1 MLQGQKSGGTALDE
15 LSSAA
20 KIEDHDN
27 LPQWFV
33 DAQNEA
39 RKEFANEPYPSR
51 KDELW
56 RFSSV
61 KNLDGVAA
69 FSRPANSGAAWL
81 LSSDVSDEAL
91 AKSEASAKGEARPI
105 ASVAKPALERGFPEP
120 SGRMVFVNDQLVSCE
135 LRDDSLSDRG
145 VLFLPLEQALKLRPD
160 LSQEHFM
167 AQPARLG
174 SKKFAAL
181 HKASVSAGTVLY
193 LPPGLAVDAPFEV
206 FHIVTGENLAL
217 FPHTLIIADRE
228 SEVTFLDHFVSLD
241 SSTAER
247 QTPNAERQTGRG
259 FACGVND
266 LVLRPGSKLNYI
278 SLQNWSRQ
286 FVSLQVNSTVA
297 EERSSALNLS
307 LNFGGRYSRLESVSR
322 LAGAGSRSDML
333 AVSIGGA
340 DQEFDQRTLQD
351 HLQPDTTSDLLYKN
365 ALSSN
370 ARTVFSGLIKVER
383 GAHRTD
389 AYQKV
394 RNLLLSDEAE
404 ANSMPGLEILA
415 DDVRCTHGATSGQVE
430 PEELF
435 YLQSR
440 GIPELKAKG
449 LVVNGFLNEVVDR
462 LSNEQIK
469 AYLHE
474 QIARRLRD

>member
-1 MLQGQKSGGTALDE
+1 
-15 LSSAA
+15 
-20 KIEDHDN
+20 
-27 LPQWFV
+27 
-33 DAQNEA
+33 
-39 RKEFANEPYPSR
+39 
-51 KDELW
+51 
-56 RFSSV
+56 
-61 KNLDGVAA
+61 
-69 FSRPANSGAAWL
+69 
-81 LSSDVSDEAL
+81 
-91 AKSEASAKGEARPI
+91 
-105 ASVAKPALERGFPEP
+105 
-120 SGRMVFVNDQLVSCE
+120 
-135 LRDDSLSDRG
+135 
-145 VLFLPLEQALKLRPD
+145 
-160 LSQEHFM
+160 
-167 AQPARLG
+167 
-174 SKKFAAL
+174 
-181 HKASVSAGTVLY
+181 
-193 LPPGLAVDAPFEV
+193 LAVDAPFEV

-217 FPHTLIIADRE
+217 FPHTLIIADKE

-241 SSTAER
+241 SSDAER

-278 SLQNWSRQ
+278 SVQNWSRQ
-286 FVSLQVNSTVA
+286 FVSVQVNSTVA
-297 EERSSALNLS
+297 EERSSAVNLS

-333 AVSIGGA
+333 AVSIAGA

-351 HLQPDTTSDLLYKN
+351 HLQPNTTSDLLYKN
-365 ALSSN
+365 ALSNN

-462 LSNEQIK
+462 LSDEEVK
-469 AYLHE
+469 TYLHE
-474 QIARRLRD
+474 QIAHRLRD

>member
-15 LSSAA
+15 LSSAS
-20 KIEDHDN
+20 KIESHDN

-39 RKEFANEPYPSR
+39 RKEFANEPFPSR
-51 KDELW
+51 KDEHW

-61 KNLDGVAA
+61 KNLDGVAT
-69 FSRPANSGAAWL
+69 FSRPANSGAASL
-81 LSSDVSDEAL
+81 LSSEAL
-91 AKSEASAKGEARPI
+91 AKEDARPT
-105 ASVAKPALERGFPEP
+105 ASDAKPALERGFPEP
-120 SGRMVFVNDQLVSCE
+120 AGRMVFVNDQLVSCE
-135 LRDDSLSDRG
+135 LLDDSLSDRG

-160 LSQEHFM
+160 LLQAHLM

-174 SKKFAAL
+174 AKKFAAL

-193 LPPGLAVDAPFEV
+193 LPPSLTVDAPFEV

-217 FPHTLIIADRE
+217 FPHTLIIADKE
-228 SEVTFLDHFVSLD
+228 SEVTFLDHFVS
-241 SSTAER
+241 
-247 QTPNAERQTGRG
+247 TGGQVRG

-278 SLQNWSRQ
+278 SVQNWSRQ
-286 FVSLQVNSTVA
+286 FVSVQVNSTVA
-297 EERSSALNLS
+297 EEQSSAVNLS

-351 HLQPDTTSDLLYKN
+351 HLQPNTTSDLLYKN
-365 ALSSN
+365 ALSNN

-449 LVVNGFLNEVVDR
+449 LIVNGFLNEVVDR
-462 LSNEQIK
+462 LSNEEIK

-474 QIARRLRD
+474 QIAHRLRD

>member
-15 LSSAA
+15 LSSTS
-20 KIEDHDN
+20 KIESHDN

-39 RKEFANEPYPSR
+39 RKEFANEPYPTR

-69 FSRPANSGAAWL
+69 FSRPSNPGAASL
-81 LSSDVSDEAL
+81 LSSEAL
-91 AKSEASAKGEARPI
+91 AKEDARPT
-105 ASVAKPALERGFPEP
+105 ASDAKPALERGFPEP
-120 SGRMVFVNDQLVSCE
+120 AGRMVFVNDQLVSCE
-135 LRDDSLSDRG
+135 LLDDSLSDRG
-145 VLFLPLEQALKLRPD
+145 VLFLPLEQALMVRPD
-160 LSQEHFM
+160 LLQAHFM

-193 LPPGLAVDAPFEV
+193 LPPSLAVDAPFEV
-206 FHIVTGENLAL
+206 FHIVTGGNLAL
-217 FPHTLIIADRE
+217 FPHTLIIADKE
-228 SEVTFLDHFVSLD
+228 SEVTFLDHFVS
-241 SSTAER
+241 TEG
-247 QTPNAERQTGRG
+247 QVRG

-266 LVLRPGSKLNYI
+266 LLLRPGSKLNYI
-278 SLQNWSRQ
+278 SVQNWSRQ
-286 FVSLQVNSTVA
+286 FVSVQVNSTVA
-297 EERSSALNLS
+297 EEQSSAVNLS
-307 LNFGGRYSRLESVSR
+307 LNFGGRYSRLESVSS

-351 HLQPDTTSDLLYKN
+351 HLQPNTTSDLLYKN
-365 ALSSN
+365 ALSNN

-415 DDVRCTHGATSGQVE
+415 DEVRCTHGATSGQIE

-462 LSNEQIK
+462 LSNEEIK

-474 QIARRLRD
+474 QIAYRLRD

>member
-15 LSSAA
+15 VSSAS
-20 KIEDHDN
+20 KIESHDN

-39 RKEFANEPYPSR
+39 RKEFASEPYPSR
-51 KDELW
+51 KDEHW

-69 FSRPANSGAAWL
+69 FSRPANSGASL
-81 LSSDVSDEAL
+81 V
-91 AKSEASAKGEARPI
+91 ARPT

-120 SGRMVFVNDQLVSCE
+120 AGRMVFVNDQLVSCE
-135 LRDDSLSDRG
+135 LLDDSLSDRG
-145 VLFLPLEQALKLRPD
+145 VLFLPLEEALKLRPD
-160 LSQEHFM
+160 LLQAHFM

-193 LPPGLAVDAPFEV
+193 LPPSLAVDAPFEV

-217 FPHTLIIADRE
+217 FPHTLIIADKE
-228 SEVTFLDHFVSLD
+228 SEVTFLDHFVSM
-241 SSTAER
+241 EG
-247 QTPNAERQTGRG
+247 QGRG

-278 SLQNWSRQ
+278 SVQNWSRQ
-286 FVSLQVNSTVA
+286 FVSVQVNSTVA
-297 EERSSALNLS
+297 EEQSSAVNLS

-351 HLQPDTTSDLLYKN
+351 HLQPNTTSDLLYKN
-365 ALSSN
+365 ALSNN

-462 LSNEQIK
+462 LSNEAIK

-474 QIARRLRD
+474 QIAARLAVSA

>member
-15 LSSAA
+15 LSSTST
-20 KIEDHDN
+20 IEGHGN
-27 LPQWFV
+27 YPQWFV

-51 KDELW
+51 KDEYW

-69 FSRPANSGAAWL
+69 FSPPASADGSA
-81 LSSDVSDEAL
+81 SDLSDEAL
-91 AKSEASAKGEARPI
+91 AKSETFAKGD
-105 ASVAKPALERGFPEP
+105 VKLALERGFPEP
-120 SGRMVFVNDQLVSCE
+120 AGRMVFVNDQLVSCE
-135 LRDDSLSDRG
+135 LLDDSLSDRG
-145 VLFLPLEQALKLRPD
+145 VLFLPFEQALKLRPD
-160 LSQEHFM
+160 LLQAHFM

-181 HKASVSAGTVLY
+181 HKASVRAGTVLY
-193 LPPGLAVDAPFEV
+193 LPPSLAVDAPFEV

-217 FPHTLIIADRE
+217 FPHTLIIADKE
-228 SEVTFLDHFVSLD
+228 SEVTFLDHFVS
-241 SSTAER
+241 TEGQAH
-247 QTPNAERQTGRG
+247 G

-278 SLQNWSRQ
+278 SVQNWSRQ
-286 FVSLQVNSTVA
+286 FVSVQVNSTVA
-297 EERSSALNLS
+297 EERSSAVNLS

-333 AVSIGGA
+333 AVSIAGA

-365 ALSSN
+365 ALSNN
-370 ARTVFSGLIKVER
+370 ARTIFSGLIKVER

-415 DDVRCTHGATSGQVE
+415 DGVRCTHGATSGQVE

-440 GIPELKAKG
+440 GIPDLKAKG
-449 LVVNGFLNEVVDR
+449 LIVNGFLNEVVDR
-462 LSNEQIK
+462 LPNDEIK
-469 AYLHE
+469 VYLHD
-474 QIARRLRD
+474 QIAHRLKD

>member
-15 LSSAA
+15 LSSAS
-20 KIEDHDN
+20 KIEGRDN

-33 DAQNEA
+33 DSQTEA
-39 RKEFANEPYPSR
+39 RKEFASEPYPSR

-69 FSRPANSGAAWL
+69 FSRPATPGAASL
-81 LSSDVSDEAL
+81 T
-91 AKSEASAKGEARPI
+91 RP
-105 ASVAKPALERGFPEP
+105 AFEPALERGFPEP
-120 SGRMVFVNDQLVSCE
+120 AGRMVFVNDQLVSCE
-135 LRDDSLSDRG
+135 LLDDSLSDRG
-145 VLFLPLEQALKLRPD
+145 VLFLPLGQALKLRPD
-160 LSQEHFM
+160 LLQAHFM

-193 LPPGLAVDAPFEV
+193 LPPSLVVDAPFEV

-217 FPHTLIIADRE
+217 FPHTLIIADKE
-228 SEVTFLDHFVSLD
+228 SEVTFLDHFVS
-241 SSTAER
+241 TEGQA
-247 QTPNAERQTGRG
+247 RG

-278 SLQNWSRQ
+278 GVQNWSRQ
-286 FVSLQVNSTVA
+286 FVSVQVNSTVA
-297 EERSSALNLS
+297 GEQSSAVNLS

-333 AVSIGGA
+333 AVSIAGA

-365 ALSSN
+365 ALSNN

-462 LSNEQIK
+462 LSNEEIK

-474 QIARRLRD
+474 QIANRLAVGG

>member
-15 LSSAA
+15 LSSAS
-20 KIEDHDN
+20 KIESHDN

-51 KDELW
+51 KDEHW

-69 FSRPANSGAAWL
+69 FSRAANPGAASL
-81 LSSDVSDEAL
+81 ARPTASILSSDSSDEAL
-91 AKSEASAKGEARPI
+91 AKSEALAKGDLK
-105 ASVAKPALERGFPEP
+105 SALERGFPEP
-120 SGRMVFVNDQLVSCE
+120 AGRMVFVNDQLVSCE
-135 LRDDSLSDRG
+135 LLDESLSDRG

-160 LSQEHFM
+160 LLQAHFM

-193 LPPGLAVDAPFEV
+193 LPPSLAVDAPFEV

-217 FPHTLIIADRE
+217 FPHTLIIADKE
-228 SEVTFLDHFVSLD
+228 SEVTFLDHFVS
-241 SSTAER
+241 TEG
-247 QTPNAERQTGRG
+247 QVPG

-278 SLQNWSRQ
+278 SVQNWSRQ
-286 FVSLQVNSTVA
+286 FVSVQVNSTVA
-297 EERSSALNLS
+297 EEQSSAVNLS

-322 LAGAGSRSDML
+322 LAGSGSRSDML

-351 HLQPDTTSDLLYKN
+351 HLQPNTTSDLLYKN
-365 ALSSN
+365 ALSNN

-440 GIPELKAKG
+440 GIPELKAKR
-449 LVVNGFLNEVVDR
+449 LIVNGFLNEVVDR
-462 LSNEQIK
+462 LSNEEIK

-474 QIARRLRD
+474 QIAHRLRD

>member
-1 MLQGQKSGGTALDE
+1 M
-15 LSSAA
+15 
-20 KIEDHDN
+20 
-27 LPQWFV
+27 
-33 DAQNEA
+33 
-39 RKEFANEPYPSR
+39 
-51 KDELW
+51 
-56 RFSSV
+56 
-61 KNLDGVAA
+61 
-69 FSRPANSGAAWL
+69 
-81 LSSDVSDEAL
+81 
-91 AKSEASAKGEARPI
+91 
-105 ASVAKPALERGFPEP
+105 
-120 SGRMVFVNDQLVSCE
+120 
-135 LRDDSLSDRG
+135 
-145 VLFLPLEQALKLRPD
+145 LPLR
-160 LSQEHFM
+160 F
-167 AQPARLG
+167 
-174 SKKFAAL
+174 F
-181 HKASVSAGTVLY
+181 
-193 LPPGLAVDAPFEV
+193 
-206 FHIVTGENLAL
+206 IGENLAL
-217 FPHTLIIADRE
+217 FPHTLIIADKE
-228 SEVTFLDHFVSLD
+228 SEVTFLDHFISLD
-241 SSTAER
+241 SATAER

-278 SLQNWSRQ
+278 SVQNWSRQ

-297 EERSSALNLS
+297 EERSSAVNLS

-351 HLQPDTTSDLLYKN
+351 HLQPNTTSDLLYKN

-440 GIPELKAKG
+440 GIPERKAKG

-462 LSNEQIK
+462 LSNEEIK

>member
-1 MLQGQKSGGTALDE
+1 MLQGQKSGGTALDV
-15 LSSAA
+15 LSSTST
-20 KIEDHDN
+20 IEGHDEH
-27 LPQWFV
+27 PQWFV
-33 DAQNEA
+33 DAQDEA
-39 RKEFANEPYPSR
+39 RKEFANEPYPNR
-51 KDELW
+51 KDEFW

-61 KNLDGVAA
+61 KNLDGVAS
-69 FSRPANSGAAWL
+69 FSRAANPGAASL
-81 LSSDVSDEAL
+81 
-91 AKSEASAKGEARPI
+91 ARPT
-105 ASVAKPALERGFPEP
+105 ALDAKPALERGFPEP
-120 SGRMVFVNDQLVSCE
+120 AGRMIFVNEQLISCE
-135 LRDDSLSDRG
+135 LLDDSLSDRG
-145 VLFLPLEQALKLRPD
+145 VLFLPFGQALKLRPD
-160 LSQEHFM
+160 LLQEHFM

-181 HKASVSAGTVLY
+181 HKASVRAGTVLY
-193 LPPGLAVDAPFEV
+193 LPPSLTVDAPFEV

-217 FPHTLIIADRE
+217 FPHTLIIADKE
-228 SEVTFLDHFVSLD
+228 SEVTFLDHFVS
-241 SSTAER
+241 TEGQAH
-247 QTPNAERQTGRG
+247 G

-278 SLQNWSRQ
+278 SVQNWSRQ
-286 FVSLQVNSTVA
+286 FVSVQVNSTVA
-297 EERSSALNLS
+297 EEQSSAVNLS

-333 AVSIGGA
+333 AVSIAGA

-351 HLQPDTTSDLLYKN
+351 HLQPNTTSDLLYKN
-365 ALSSN
+365 ALSHN
-370 ARTVFSGLIKVER
+370 ARTIFSGLIKVER

-440 GIPELKAKG
+440 GIPDLRAKG
-449 LVVNGFLNEVVDR
+449 LIVNGFLNEVVDR
-462 LSNEQIK
+462 LSGDEIK
-469 AYLHE
+469 AYLHD
-474 QIARRLRD
+474 QIAARLKG

>member
-15 LSSAA
+15 LSSTSR
-20 KIEDHDN
+20 IEPG
-27 LPQWFV
+27 LPHWFA
-33 DAQNEA
+33 DAQAEA
-39 RKEFANEPYPSR
+39 KEEFAAEPYPGR
-51 KDELW
+51 KDEFW

-61 KNLDGVAA
+61 KNLDEVASLA
-69 FSRPANSGAAWL
+69 RPASTDGA
-81 LSSDVSDEAL
+81 VSA
-91 AKSEASAKGEARPI
+91 AKSAFE
-105 ASVAKPALERGFPEP
+105 PAMERGFPEP
-120 SGRMVFVNDQLVSCE
+120 AGRIVFVNDQLVSCE
-135 LRDDSLSDRG
+135 LLDDSLTEKG
-145 VLFLPLEQALKLRPD
+145 VLFLPLDQALKVRPD
-160 LSQEHFM
+160 LLQAHFM

-181 HKASVSAGTVLY
+181 HKASVRAGTVLY
-193 LPPGLAVDAPFEV
+193 LPPSLAVDAPFEV
-206 FHIVTGENLAL
+206 FHIVTGQNLAL
-217 FPHTLIIADRE
+217 FPHTLIIADKE
-228 SEVTFLDHFVSLD
+228 SEVTFLDHFVSTD
-241 SSTAER
+241 GQAH
-247 QTPNAERQTGRG
+247 G

-278 SLQNWSRQ
+278 SVQNWSRQ
-286 FVSLQVNSTVA
+286 FVSVQMNSTVA
-297 EERSSALNLS
+297 DEQSSAVNLS

-333 AVSIGGA
+333 AVSIAGA

-365 ALSSN
+365 ALSNN
-370 ARTVFSGLIKVER
+370 ARTIFSGLIKVER

-415 DDVRCTHGATSGQVE
+415 DDVRCTHGATSGQVQ

-449 LVVNGFLNEVVDR
+449 LIVNGFLNEVVDR
-462 LSNEQIK
+462 LSGENLK
-469 AYLHE
+469 AYLRS
-474 QIARRLRD
+474 QIGHRLKG

>member
-15 LSSAA
+15 LSSTST
-20 KIEDHDN
+20 IEGHDN
-27 LPQWFV
+27 RPQWFV

-39 RKEFANEPYPSR
+39 RKEFADAPYPSR

-69 FSRPANSGAAWL
+69 FSQPANPGAASL
-81 LSSDVSDEAL
+81 LSSDLSDEAARLSSPKSL
-91 AKSEASAKGEARPI
+91 AKSEALAKGDARP
-105 ASVAKPALERGFPEP
+105 SYEPALERGFPEP
-120 SGRMVFVNDQLVSCE
+120 AGRMVFVNDQLVSCE
-135 LRDDSLSDRG
+135 LLDDSLSDQG
-145 VLFLPLEQALKLRPD
+145 VLFLPFEQALKLRPD
-160 LSQEHFM
+160 LLQAHFM

-181 HKASVSAGTVLY
+181 HKASVRAGTVLY
-193 LPPGLAVDAPFEV
+193 LPPSLAVDAPFEV

-217 FPHTLIIADRE
+217 FPHTLIIADKE
-228 SEVTFLDHFVSLD
+228 SEVTFLDHFVS
-241 SSTAER
+241 TQGQAH
-247 QTPNAERQTGRG
+247 G

-278 SLQNWSRQ
+278 SVQNWSRR
-286 FVSLQVNSTVA
+286 FVSVQVNSTVA
-297 EERSSALNLS
+297 EEQSSAVNLS

-333 AVSIGGA
+333 AVSIAGA

-351 HLQPDTTSDLLYKN
+351 HLQPNTTSDLLYKN
-365 ALSSN
+365 ALSHN

-440 GIPELKAKG
+440 GIPDLRAKG
-449 LVVNGFLNEVVDR
+449 LIVNGFLNEVVDR
-462 LSNEQIK
+462 LSGDEIK
-469 AYLHE
+469 LYLHD
-474 QIARRLRD
+474 QIAARLTVGD

>member
-15 LSSAA
+15 VSSAS
-20 KIEDHDN
+20 KIEGNDN

-39 RKEFANEPYPSR
+39 RREFADEPYPTR

-69 FSRPANSGAAWL
+69 FSRPANPGAASL
-81 LSSDVSDEAL
+81 LSFEAL
-91 AKSEASAKGEARPI
+91 AKGD
-105 ASVAKPALERGFPEP
+105 AKPALERGFPEP
-120 SGRMVFVNDQLVSCE
+120 AGRMVFVNDQLVSCE
-135 LRDDSLSDRG
+135 LLDDSLNDRG
-145 VLFLPLEQALKLRPD
+145 VLFLPLAQALELRPD
-160 LSQEHFM
+160 LLQEHFM

-181 HKASVSAGTVLY
+181 HKASVRAGTVLY
-193 LPPGLAVDAPFEV
+193 LPPSLAVDAPFEV
-206 FHIVTGENLAL
+206 FHFVTGENLAL
-217 FPHTLIIADRE
+217 FPHTLIIADKE

-241 SSTAER
+241 LSDAER
-247 QTPNAERQTGRG
+247 SGKAGPNAERRTGRG

-278 SLQNWSRQ
+278 SIQNWSRQ
-286 FVSLQVNSTVA
+286 FISVQVNSTVA
-297 EERSSALNLS
+297 EEQSSAVNLS

-333 AVSIGGA
+333 AVSIAGA

-351 HLQPDTTSDLLYKN
+351 HLQPNTTSDLLYKN
-365 ALSSN
+365 ALSNN

-394 RNLLLSDEAE
+394 RNLLLSEEAE

-462 LSNEQIK
+462 LSDEDIK
-469 AYLHE
+469 TYLHE
-474 QIARRLRD
+474 QIAYRLRD